1 MYLWMTAAVAAYF
14 IKGLC
19 GFANTLVFTTILSFG
34 TPNADISPIDLLLG
48 YPSNLLLIW
57 KNRKSLDPKVFLPLA
72 ALVLAGS
79 IPGALLLKNVDT
91 RMIKLVFGVVVA
103 ALGAEMILREYSR
116 RGVRSSRL
124 ALAVIGVASGVLCG
138 LFGVGALLAAYVSR
152 VTEKSSAFKA
162 NICAV
167 LIVDNTFRMILYGA
181 LHILTLDALKMSL
194 VLFPFGC
201 LGLFAGMKCS
211 SRVSEKAVRRVTA
224 VLLVLSGVSL
234 ILKNL

>member
-1 MYLWMTAAVAAYF
+1 MYLWMIAAVVAYF

-48 YPSNLLLIW
+48 YPSNLLLTW

-116 RGVRSSRL
+116 KGVRASRL
-124 ALAVIGVASGVLCG
+124 VLAVIGVASGVLCG

-167 LIVDNTFRMILYGA
+167 LIVDNTFRMILYGV